1 MAAHSLP
8 PAPALDPMATM
19 TPAEEAATRQRA
31 AGTALWLFIAVA
43 SVLFTLFF
51 VAYAMR
57 MDQALDW
64 APIAMPWQLWL
75 STALL
80 VLGSALMHGAGR
92 TAEAQQRHWTRL
104 LLVGG
109 GASAAAFLGSQLWGW
124 QALIDQR
131 VMLGGNPA
139 SSFFYVLTALH
150 GLHVLGGLV
159 AWSIAAQALALP
171 RGELPGAAWRIRLCA
186 RYWHFLLLLWGAL
199 FLVLAALTP
208 EVVRWICG

>member
-1 MAAHSLP
+1 MHTTLPHPAA
-8 PAPALDPMATM
+8 AM
-19 TPAEEAATRQRA
+19 TPAEEAALRQRGA
-31 AGTALWLFIAVA
+31 STALWLFIAVA

-57 MDQALDW
+57 MDQAPDW
-64 APIAMPWQLWL
+64 SAVALPWQLWL

-80 VLGSALMHGAGR
+80 VAGSLLMHLAG
-92 TAEAQQRHWTRL
+92 TAAHAQQPLLTRL
-104 LLVGG
+104 WLVGG
-109 GASAAAFLGSQLWGW
+109 GLAAAAFLASQLWAW
-124 QALIDQR
+124 QSLIDQR

-171 RGELPGAAWRIRLCA
+171 RGELPGAAWRIVLCA

-199 FLVLAALTP
+199 FLVLAGLTP
-208 EVVRWICG
+208 EIVRWICGG

>member
-1 MAAHSLP
+1 MHTALP
-8 PAPALDPMATM
+8 HPHHDTAM
-19 TPAEEAATRQRA
+19 TPAEEAALRRRGA
-31 AGTALWLFIAVA
+31 STALWLFIAVA

-57 MDQALDW
+57 MDQAPDW
-64 APIAMPWQLWL
+64 APIGMPWQLWL

-80 VLGSALMHGAGR
+80 AAGSGLMHLAGA
-92 TAEAQQRHWTRL
+92 AAQAQQPQLTRL
-104 LLVGG
+104 WLMGG
-109 GASAAAFLGSQLWGW
+109 GLAAAAFLGSQLWGW
-124 QALIDQR
+124 QSLIDQR
-131 VMLGGNPA
+131 VMLGSNPA

-171 RGELPGAAWRIRLCA
+171 RAELPGAAWRIRLCA

-199 FLVLAALTP
+199 FGVLAALTP
-208 EVVRWICG
+208 EIVRWICG

>member
-1 MAAHSLP
+1 MHTLPHPHTPHPAA
-8 PAPALDPMATM
+8 M
-19 TPAEEAATRQRA
+19 TPAEEAALRQRGA
-31 AGTALWLFIAVA
+31 STALWLFIAVA
-43 SVLFTLFF
+43 TVLFLLFF

-57 MDQALDW
+57 MDQAPDW

-80 VLGSALMHGAGR
+80 VLGSGLMHMASL
-92 TAEAQQRHWTRL
+92 AAQAQQPKLTRL
-104 LLVGG
+104 WLVGG
-109 GASAAAFLGSQLWGW
+109 GLAAAAFLGSQLWGW

-150 GLHVLGGLV
+150 GLHLLGGLV
-159 AWSIAAQALALP
+159 AWSVAAQALTLP
-171 RGELPGAAWRIRLCA
+171 RHELPGAAWRIRLCA

>member
-1 MAAHSLP
+1 MHTALPHPDAA
-8 PAPALDPMATM
+8 M
-19 TPAEEAATRQRA
+19 TPAEEAALRRRGA
-31 AGTALWLFIAVA
+31 STALWLFIAVA

-57 MDQALDW
+57 MDQAPDW

-80 VLGSALMHGAGR
+80 VAGSGLMHLAGSAAQ
-92 TAEAQQRHWTRL
+92 AQQPQLTRL
-104 LLVGG
+104 WLVGG
-109 GASAAAFLGSQLWGW
+109 GLAAAAFLGSQLWGW

-159 AWSIAAQALALP
+159 AWSVAAQALVLP
-171 RGELPGAAWRIRLCA
+171 RAELPGAAWRIRLCA

-199 FLVLAALTP
+199 FGVLTSLTP
-208 EVVRWICG
+208 EIVRWICGG